1 MRLTAEQMNKIKEI
15 VGVKA
20 GENVHFSFVTM
31 GFNVRIKPKSKREGS
46 LPFIEVLK
54 EAGVDISYCRKCL
67 KTTKLHGV
75 VMHAHHIIPKSA
87 GGKDDPENGLPLCF
101 DCHMSLHDKIW
112 HTAEIVKAS
121 VLDHLRKKYKVR
133 YGVTND

>member
-1 MRLTAEQMNKIKEI
+1 MRLTAEQMNKIKE
-15 VGVKA
+15 VLDLKSN
-20 GENVHFSFVTM
+20 EYLHFSFVSM
-31 GFNVRIKPKSKREGS
+31 GFNVRIKQRTKAEGYK
-46 LPFIEVLK
+46 PFIEILK

-101 DCHMSLHDKIW
+101 DCHMSLHDKVW
-112 HTAEIVKAS
+112 RTVEVVKAS
-121 VLDHLRKKYKVR
+121 VLDHLRAKYKVR
-133 YGVTND
+133 YGITND